1 MHKMFVM
8 YSSKVVTLSG
18 QNMAKMA
25 IVCFVIALN
34 FQISSQASSNLLE
47 MLHVVLY

>member
-1 MHKMFVM
+1 MHKMLVM

-18 QNMAKMA
+18 QTMAKMA